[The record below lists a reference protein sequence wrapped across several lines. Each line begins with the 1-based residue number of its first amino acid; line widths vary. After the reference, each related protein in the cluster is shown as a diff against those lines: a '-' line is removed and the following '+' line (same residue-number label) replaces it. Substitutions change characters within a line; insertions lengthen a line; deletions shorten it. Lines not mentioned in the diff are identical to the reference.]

1 MAQNIKLQ
9 CKVLTLNNQSS
20 CSYKHA
26 NRIFK
31 TFFIISVFHFT
42 VVQLQKKLLG
52 RNKGKK
58 RISWKERKARWVR
71 KHAIK

>member
-9 CKVLTLNNQSS
+9 CKVLTINNQSS
-20 CSYKHA
+20 CNHWHA

-31 TFFIISVFHFT
+31 TYFSISVFHFT
-42 VVQLQKKLLG
+42 VGKLQEKLLG
-52 RNKGKK
+52 RNRGKK
-58 RISWKERKARWVR
+58 RISWKERKARRVR